1 MQARHT
7 RDIVVIGASMGG
19 VEALCTLARGFPA
32 DLPASVLVVLHT
44 SSGQLADVL
53 ARAGPLRAT
62 MAEDGIAPQ
71 RGRIYVAPPGRHLL
85 LTDEGLRVVFGPRE
99 NGARPAVDL
108 LFRTAAASH
117 RSRVIGV
124 VLTGYLGDG
133 AAGLLAV
140 RRCGG
145 CAVVQAPD
153 DAAYPEMPRR
163 ALLAVPDA
171 TTAPLSDLAPL
182 LARLA
187 AQPAPESPS
196 VPEALRLKTQR
207 WPSVL
212 PDGPSLRD
220 CWVYHYQ

>member
-1 MQARHT
+1 MPALHT

-19 VEALCTLARGFPA
+19 VEALRALARGFPA

-44 SSGQLADVL
+44 SSGQLADFL
-53 ARAGPLRAT
+53 DRAGPLRAT
-62 MAEDGIAPQ
+62 TAEDGIAPQ

-85 LTDEGLRVVFGPRE
+85 LTGEGLRVVFGPRE
-99 NGARPAVDL
+99 NSARPAVDP

-124 VLTGYLGDG
+124 VLTGCLDDG

-140 RRCGG
+140 HRCGG

-171 TTAPLSDLAPL
+171 ITAQLSDLAPL

-187 AQPAPESPS
+187 AQPAPVASS
-196 VPEALRLKTQR
+196 VPAALLLETQL
-207 WPSVL
+207 WSSIS
-212 PDGPSLRD
+212 PDGPS
-220 CWVYHYQ
+220 